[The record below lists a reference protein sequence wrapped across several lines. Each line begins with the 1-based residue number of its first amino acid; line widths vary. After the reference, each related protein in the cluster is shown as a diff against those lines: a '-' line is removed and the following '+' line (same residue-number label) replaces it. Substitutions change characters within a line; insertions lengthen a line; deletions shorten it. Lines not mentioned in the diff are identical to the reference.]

1 MERRR
6 ALLGIAGFG
15 VLGSIA
21 SRAFAQSGK
30 LPVIGTLD
38 GGARMSWWAAFRS
51 QLHDLGYVEGKN
63 FTLEQRFARGNFD
76 ALPALAEG
84 LVKLPADVIVTTSTA
99 AALATKHATD
109 KIPIV
114 MATGS
119 DHVALG
125 LAASLS
131 KPGGNVTGLSTV
143 ATELTDK
150 RFELLRE
157 MNPRLAR
164 LAVLWHRQ
172 NVGSAPAIRDL
183 ERAARR
189 SKVALQNL
197 GFSKSEEIPAAFA
210 AAVKERIEAVFVV
223 LAPLTYAERKNI
235 CALALKH
242 RLPTMHGSVEF
253 VEAGGLASYGANYA
267 DLHRRAAVYV
277 DKILQGAKPGDLPI
291 EEPTKFDLALNLGT
305 AKAIGVLI
313 PQAVLVRASRVVD

>member
-1 MERRR
+1 MKRRQ
-6 ALLGIAGFG
+6 ALLGMAGFG
-15 VLGSIA
+15 VLGSVA
-21 SRAFAQSGK
+21 SRAFSQGK
-30 LPVIGTLD
+30 PPLIGTLD
-38 GGARMSWWAAFRS
+38 GGERMSWWAAFRG
-51 QLHDLGYVEGKN
+51 QLRELGYVEGKN
-63 FTLEQRFARGNFD
+63 INLEQRFARGKLD

-99 AALATKHATD
+99 AALAAKRATD

-143 ATELTDK
+143 ATELTEK

-157 MNPRLAR
+157 MNPKLAR

-172 NVGSAPAIRDL
+172 NVGSSPAIRDL

-189 SKVALQNL
+189 SKVSLKNL
-197 GFSKSEEIPAAFA
+197 GFTKAEEIQGAFA
-210 AAVKERIEAVFVV
+210 AAVQERVEAVFVI

-235 CALALKH
+235 GALALKH
-242 RLPTMHGSVEF
+242 RLPTMHGSSEF

-277 DKILQGAKPGDLPI
+277 DRILKGAKPSDLPI
-291 EEPTKFDLALNLGT
+291 EEPTKFDLVLNLGT
-305 AKAIGVLI
+305 AKAIGVQI